1 MYTRGTASWTPPPWA
16 EFDRALSRCC
26 LGPMLFAEAC
36 TQAGGSATSSPTAT
50 ATALTTCPETP
61 MAAPPPD
68 ANTAGLTTSWWSD
81 GVVWAGVPPPGA
93 HWAARQEGQKVGW
106 WRGVTG
112 QLNVSGRRLDGA
124 SKPLQ
129 ADILAG
135 YGNYGFQSSNI
146 TIPTA
151 GCWEITARVGDHTFR
166 FVVAA
171 A

>member
-1 MYTRGTASWTPPPWA
+1 MDVATLGRIRP
-16 EFDRALSRCC
+16 RVIALL
-26 LGPMLFAEAC
+26 LGPMLFAGAC

-61 MAAPPPD
+61 MATPPPD

-112 QLNVSGRRLDGA
+112 QLKVSGRSLDGT

-151 GCWEITARVGDHTFR
+151 GCWEIRARVGSHTFR
-166 FVVAA
+166 FVVVAT
-171 A
+171 